1 MKVLLIQPK
10 NDTIGF
16 TDLILVE
23 PLSLEMVAGAIYDH
37 EVKILDLRLENS
49 LDSILSSFK
58 PTLCGISC
66 SYTIDFHP
74 TLKIAQ
80 AVKESSPETFIVV
93 GGHHASMN
101 YQDFASAEIDA
112 VVVGEGEETFKELV
126 DALGMGMKGD
136 LQKIPGLVL
145 NQEGRQVITPL
156 RPLQRNL
163 DFLPF
168 PVRNGLERNRY
179 HLGFQRPAALVEA
192 SRGCTYQCSF
202 CGVWQFYRRTYRSKT
217 PERVVEEL
225 KQIREPFVLFVDDNF
240 LMDIKRAGQIANLVK
255 AARLKK
261 TYTFQARSDTIAE
274 HPEILRLWREV
285 GLRTVFIGFE
295 KVKDEALQA
304 LHKNNQ
310 VENNDKA
317 LKILQDLGIDVWASF
332 IVDPDYDHEDF
343 RRLKHYILDRRIKT
357 PTFSV
362 LTPLPGTELFSQLRE
377 KLISENYNLFDIAHA
392 VLPTKLTLKEFYEE
406 LCALY
411 RLPYSIYQLIWEGF
425 RAWLS
430 RGFSLFHLLA
440 MLRSVKRLSDPQCY
454 LLAHRGLSNLK
465 R

>member
-10 NDTIGF
+10 NDAIGF
-16 TDLILVE
+16 TDLILAE

-145 NQEGRQVITPL
+145 NEEGRQVITPL

-179 HLGFQRPAALVEA
+179 HLGFQRLAALVET

-202 CGVWQFYRRTYRSKT
+202 CGVWQFYRRTYRGKT

-225 KQIREPFVLFVDDNF
+225 KKIREPFILFVDDNF
-240 LMDIKRAGQIANLVK
+240 LMDIKRAEKIANLIR
-255 AARLKK
+255 AGGLKK
-261 TYTFQARSDTIAE
+261 TYTFQARSDTIAK

-285 GLRTVFIGFE
+285 GLGTIFIGFE
-295 KVKDEALQA
+295 KVKDEGLQA

-343 RRLKHYILDRRIKT
+343 RRLRDYILDRGIKT

-362 LTPLPGTELFSQLRE
+362 LTPLPGTELFFQLRE

-406 LCALY
+406 FCSLY
-411 RLPYSIYQLIWEGF
+411 RLPYSKYLLIWEGF
-425 RAWLS
+425 RAWVS
-430 RGFSLFHLLA
+430 RGFPLSHLLI

-454 LLAHRGLSNLK
+454 LLAHSGLTN
-465 R
+465 